1 MNEKLWEQI
10 EMDTL
15 TSRLHAIGN
24 RPNNPLG
31 VSIQSF
37 GQTMA
42 YTVKNIPG
50 PAFNVIKGFCAE
62 DELLLDKIIDWY
74 DEKHIPAR
82 FEIAPSHY
90 SRSLLKALHKR
101 GFYQTDFHTTLYK
114 QLPDTIKPVN
124 HAIEIRTLRQDEFQ
138 TFADIYIQGFQ
149 MPSFLLEDVAQNNA
163 VLYPL
168 PEWKFYLTLVNH
180 EPAGIGVLFC
190 NEKGANLAAAATL
203 PAFRQKGGQSALIQ
217 QRMQHAQEIGCKWIA
232 GQASYGSV
240 SQRNMER
247 AGMRVAY
254 TKAIWVRDEIIKRK

>member
-15 TSRLHAIGN
+15 TSRLLAIGN
-24 RPNNPLG
+24 LQNNPMG

-42 YTVKNIPG
+42 YTVKSIPG
-50 PAFNVIKGFCAE
+50 PAFNVIKGLCGE
-62 DELLLDKIIDWY
+62 DELLLDEIIDFY

-82 FEIAPSHY
+82 FEIAPSHH
-90 SRSLLKALHKR
+90 SQSLLKALHKR
-101 GFYQTDFHTTLYK
+101 GFYQIDFHTTLYK

-124 HAIEIRTLRQDEFQ
+124 SAIEIRALHRDEFQ
-138 TFADIYIQGFQ
+138 TFADIYTQGFQ
-149 MPSFLLEDVAQNNA
+149 MPSFLLEGVAQNNA
-163 VLYPL
+163 VLYSL
-168 PEWKFYLTLVNH
+168 PEWTFYLALVDH
-180 EPAGIGVLFC
+180 EPAGVGVLFC
-190 NEKGANLAAAATL
+190 NEKGGNLAAASTL
-203 PAFRQKGGQSALIQ
+203 PTFRQKGVQSALIQ
-217 QRMQHAQEIGCKWIA
+217 QRIQHAQEIGCKWIV

-254 TKAIWVRDEIIKRK
+254 TKAIWVRDESL